1 MNLSVGISKPTAG
14 AHTNQ
19 RDVEVRIAATGGR
32 VESAKLAYA
41 GPSSGEIPLT
51 PSGGVWR
58 GTLPESLSSG
68 TYTLKAEARVG
79 SFIKESGPIVFVFD
93 KDKPQI
99 TILAPTS
106 PVTLSSASLEVRVRV
121 QDAHSGLKS
130 VKLFAENT
138 LLEEKPGGSGE
149 EYAFKVNRDTLPE
162 GAVALRVVAEDLAG
176 NTQEATV
183 PVEVDRTPPTVVWKA
198 PADGAVVSGTVTL
211 EVEATDNVGVA
222 KVEFFA
228 GSTKLGEATSAPF
241 TFNWNTL
248 GYPDGPVTLKARAVD
263 AAGNFAEATL
273 TVTVA
278 NQDKTPPTVVWK
290 APADG
295 AVVSGA
301 VALEVE
307 ATDNVGVAKVEFFA
321 GSTKLGEATSAPFT
335 FNWNTLGYPD
345 GPVTLKA
352 RAVDAAGN
360 FAEATLTVTVAN
372 EPKVFWLNPTPNQKV
387 AGSVDLQVE
396 VQALR
401 PIYRVEFYFG
411 PDENSMSKVPGTPTP
426 SGNTYTLSWDVLQV
440 QPGNYLLKV
449 VVVDAQGSQAQAMI
463 PVEVGS
469 AFVIT
474 TPAEGDRVGPGAN
487 RSIVAITVG
496 INGTLP
502 PGVSVT
508 RVAIYINGEYQGDAT
523 SDTAGDGSQ
532 IYIYTWNTAQS
543 SPGHD
548 PALSGD
554 RVITARVYYT
564 GGDTWTNGVRVS
576 YQP

>member
-1 MNLSVGISKPTAG
+1 MALLLGGCNLSGEGSTGQGTVNLSVGISKPTAG

-32 VESAKLAYA
+32 VESAKLAYT
-41 GPSSGEIPLT
+41 GSSSGEIPLT

-79 SFIKESGPIVFVFD
+79 SFIKESGPVVFVFD

-106 PVTLSSASLEVRVRV
+106 PVTLSSASLEVRVQV
-121 QDAHSGLKS
+121 QDAHSGIKS
-130 VKLFAENT
+130 VKLFAENI

-149 EYAFKVNRDTLPE
+149 GYVFKVNRDTLPE
-162 GAVALRVVAEDLAG
+162 GTVALRVVAEDLAG

-183 PVEVDRTPPTVVWKA
+183 PVKVDR
-198 PADGAVVSGTVTL
+198 
-211 EVEATDNVGVA
+211 
-222 KVEFFA
+222 
-228 GSTKLGEATSAPF
+228 
-241 TFNWNTL
+241 
-248 GYPDGPVTLKARAVD
+248 
-263 AAGNFAEATL
+263 
-273 TVTVA
+273 
-278 NQDKTPPTVVWK
+278 TPPTVVWK

-360 FAEATLTVTVAN
+360 AAEATLTVTVAN
-372 EPKVFWLNPTPNQKV
+372 APRISWLNPTPNQQV
-387 AGSVDLQVE
+387 AGLVTLQVE

-401 PIYRVEFYFG
+401 SVERVEFYFG
-411 PDENSMSKVPGTPTP
+411 PDETQMSKIPGTPSQ
-426 SGNTYTLSWDVLQV
+426 SGSTYTLDWNVLQV
-440 QPGNYLLKV
+440 APGDYLLKAK
-449 VVVDAQGSQAQAMI
+449 VVDAQGSEAEALI
-463 PVEVGS
+463 PVKVGS
-469 AFVIT
+469 TFVIT
-474 TPAEGDRVGPGAN
+474 TPAEGEEVGPGAQKE
-487 RSIVAITVG
+487 IVAVTIG

-502 PGVSVT
+502 PGVNVSKVE
-508 RVAIYINGEYQGDAT
+508 IYINGQYVGDALNA
-523 SDTAGDGSQ
+523 TAGDGSQ
-532 IYIYTWNTAQS
+532 IFIYTWDTTQLA
-543 SPGHD
+543 PGHD
-548 PALSGD
+548 PTLSGD